1 MLVSKAARAPEAAAA
16 GKKKLPTLPDF
27 INARDYTGAAVLLEF
42 ERAGGRNDYDT
53 MMWQAYCYFHNGEHD
68 KARDVY
74 RELQEWERKVPPAD
88 GGNPHLPAYIAACLF
103 YIGDYKDAVREAG
116 LAPASKLQTRILF
129 HCAHK
134 LNDEAQL
141 MLYHSRLSDSTDDQL
156 SLASIHYIRNHFQ
169 EATDIY
175 KRLLLENRDYLALNV
190 YVALCYYKLDYYD
203 VALEILAVYLQ
214 SHPDSAAALNLKA
227 CCHFK
232 LYNGAAALKEL
243 EGGGAALSGKGG
255 ARGAESGKVR
265 WEDTLAENVL
275 IKHNLAVFRQGEG
288 ALKTFPGLTHVIPEA
303 RLNLVIWHLRH
314 GEAADAYALIKD
326 LEPNTP
332 QEYILKAIVNASMG
346 QDGKNRENLRT
357 AQQYFQLVGASASEC
372 DTIPGRQCMAS
383 CFFLLRQWDDVLIYL
398 KSIRSFFSTDDAFN
412 WNYGLA
418 KANTKQYRDAE
429 RVLLEVNPRSK
440 MTQDYVYTA
449 WLCRC
454 YIMNKKARAAWE
466 VYLASEA
473 SGDSTQLLT
482 LIAND
487 CYKVGAFLYA
497 AKAFDVLD
505 RLDPSPLHWEGKR
518 GACVGVLQLVMS
530 GREQAAALKDV
541 VAILHHTSNPQADY
555 IAQVITRWAME
566 NGVDVGDSPR
576 RGGGLGGTLSD
587 GSDSPTNSD
596 GSGSLRYSQDSA
608 ED

>member
-1 MLVSKAARAPEAAAA
+1 MLVSKAARAPEAAAI
-16 GKKKLPTLPDF
+16 GKKKLPTLQEF
-27 INARDYTGAAVLLEF
+27 VNARDYTGASVLLEF
-42 ERAGGRNDYDT
+42 ERAGGRNDYET
-53 MMWQAYCYFHNGEHD
+53 MMWQAYCYFHNGDHD

-74 RELQEWERKVPPAD
+74 RELQEWERRVPPED

-103 YIGDYKDAVREAG
+103 YIGDYKEAVREAE
-116 LAPASKLQTRILF
+116 LAPTSKLQTRILF

-134 LNDEAQL
+134 LNDEAKL
-141 MLYHSRLSDSTDDQL
+141 MHYHSRLSDSTDDQL

-214 SHPDSAAALNLKA
+214 SHPDSAAAMNLKA

-232 LYNGAAALKEL
+232 LYNGQAALKEL
-243 EGGGAALSGKGG
+243 EGGGGAYMGGGGG
-255 ARGAESGKVR
+255 AGDAGTGKKR

-275 IKHNLAVFRQGEG
+275 IKHNLSVFRQGEG

-314 GEAADAYALIKD
+314 GEPRDAFALIKD

-332 QEYILKAIVNASMG
+332 QEYILKAIVNASIG
-346 QDGKNRENLRT
+346 QEAKNRENLRT

-383 CFFLLRQWDDVLIYL
+383 CFFLLKQWEDVLIYL
-398 KSIRSFFSTDDAFN
+398 KSIRSFFATDDAFN

-418 KANTKQYRDAE
+418 KAHTMQYRDAE
-429 RVLLEVNPRSK
+429 KILLEISQSSK
-440 MTQDYVYTA
+440 LAQDYIYTA
-449 WLCRC
+449 WLARC
-454 YIMNKKARAAWE
+454 YIMNKRARLAWE
-466 VYLASEA
+466 LYLTVES
-473 SGDSTQLLT
+473 SSDGNQLLS

-505 RLDPSPLHWEGKR
+505 RLDPSPIHWEGKR

-530 GREQAAALKDV
+530 GREQPEALKDV
-541 VAILHHTSNPQADY
+541 IEILNHTPNPQADY
-555 IAQVITRWAME
+555 IARVISRWASE
-566 NGVDVGDSPR
+566 NGIEVDEPNGR
-576 RGGGLGGTLSD
+576 RGGGLGGAMS
-587 GSDSPTNSD
+587 GSESPTTSEDYSD
-596 GSGSLRYSQDSA
+596 DA
-608 ED
+608 EN